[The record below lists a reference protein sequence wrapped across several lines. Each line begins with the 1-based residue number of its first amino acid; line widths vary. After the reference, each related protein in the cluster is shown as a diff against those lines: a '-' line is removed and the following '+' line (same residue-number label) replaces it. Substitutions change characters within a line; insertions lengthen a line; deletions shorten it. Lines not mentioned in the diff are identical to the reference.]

1 MALVEL
7 RFPPSAAQVRT
18 ARLVVAAVARRA
30 GMDDAR
36 LDEVR
41 LAVGEACARAVR
53 RSAAASCHY
62 PVVVTVEDALPGL
75 RVEVTDRAGPDDPV
89 DPVVLALLQG
99 LADAVEVV
107 PAAQAPEGP
116 GGGSGPVTGGLGRGG
131 SATQMPGSTARLEWL
146 PPLAAPGPAPLAP
159 RRPPQG
165 G

>member
-53 RSAAASCHY
+53 RSAAASRRH

-107 PAAQAPEGP
+107 PAVQVPEDP
-116 GGGSGPVTGGLGRGG
+116 GGGTEVP
-131 SATQMPGSTARLEWL
+131 ATEVPATEMPGSTVRLEWL